1 MNSVHPIRTC
11 ISAAALAAAIGVSG
25 CTAEV
30 YPPKVGGYTTVYA
43 TNVPP
48 DMTLY
53 PRVAYAGSD
62 VYLVGNSWYY
72 PYGHRWLVL
81 RQEPPEL
88 YRYRTTTLVAR
99 PVYQRV
105 PPGYVSRPYAP
116 PAQYGYPPPAVP
128 VR

>member
-11 ISAAALAAAIGVSG
+11 ISAATLAAAIAVSG
-25 CTAEV
+25 CAAEV
-30 YPPKVGGYTTVYA
+30 YPSPPVGGYTTVYA

-48 DMTLY
+48 DMSLY
-53 PRVAYAGSD
+53 PRVAYAGGYA
-62 VYLVGNSWYY
+62 YLVGNRWYY
-72 PYGHRWLVL
+72 PYGNRWLVL

-88 YRYRTTTLVAR
+88 FRYRTTTLVAP
-99 PVYQRV
+99 PVYRTA
-105 PPGYVSRPYAP
+105 PGYVPRPYAP